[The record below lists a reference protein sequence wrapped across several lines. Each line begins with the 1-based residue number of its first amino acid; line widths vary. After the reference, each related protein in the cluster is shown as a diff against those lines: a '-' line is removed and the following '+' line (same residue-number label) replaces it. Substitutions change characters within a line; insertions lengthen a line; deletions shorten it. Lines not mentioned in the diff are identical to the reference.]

1 MSNADVVTK
10 RYMQIN
16 SIFADAFNYL
26 LYDGRAVIDP
36 DGLRELD
43 STELAALFSD
53 NVSDGVISAS
63 STANVETIQKY
74 RDVLKSAVI
83 KQDDIASYV
92 ILGIENQTKVNYAIA
107 VKNIIYDALQYGRQ
121 VRKIAEAHRKSSAGF
136 KGRSSAEFLS
146 GFCKDDYLM
155 PVITLV
161 VHFGADEWDGPLSLH
176 DMIKFDDPALV
187 KFVPDYP
194 VHIIDPARLRDD
206 ELLKFSTSLREVLQY
221 IKYSKDKEK
230 LVEITTDNPRM
241 FLEMSAAQVIGTVTD
256 TPFNVYDEEGEVNMC
271 QAIREL
277 MEDARAEGRAEMCQG
292 IAELM
297 EDARAE
303 GRAAGKTEGEAEGIK
318 LTQSMQAWLKD
329 QGRIDDIMRT
339 ISDNDFRDKMIEDY
353 KASLA

>member
-10 RYMQIN
+10 NYMRAN
-16 SIFADAFNYL
+16 KIFADAFNYL
-26 LYDGRAVIDP
+26 IYDGRAVIDP
-36 DGLRELD
+36 DSLHELD
-43 STELAALFSD
+43 STELAVLFSD
-53 NVSDGVISAS
+53 TGSVSRAYHKNA
-63 STANVETIQKY
+63 ANIETVQKY

-83 KQDDIASYV
+83 KHDNMASYV

-121 VRKIAEAHRKSSAGF
+121 VQKIAEAHRKSSAGF

-194 VHIIDPARLRDD
+194 VHLIDPAQLSDD

-230 LVEITTDNPRM
+230 LLEITSDNPRM
-241 FLEMSAAQVIGTVTD
+241 FLEVSAAQVIGIVTD
-256 TPFNVYDEEGEVNMC
+256 TPFNVYEEDEGVNMC

-277 MEDARAEGRAEMCQG
+277 MEDARAEGRAEMRQE

-303 GRAAGKTEGEAEGIK
+303 GIQ
-318 LTQSMQAWLKD
+318 LTQSMQAWLRD
-329 QGRIDDIMRT
+329 QDRIDDIMRT
-339 ISDNDFRDKMIEDY
+339 ISDDDFRDKMIDEY
-353 KASLA
+353 KASLK

>member
-1 MSNADVVTK
+1 MSSTDVVTK
-10 RYMQIN
+10 KYMQIN
-16 SIFADAFNYL
+16 RIFADAFNYL

-53 NVSDGVISAS
+53 TGTVS
-63 STANVETIQKY
+63 STYRKNAANIETVQKY

-83 KQDDIASYV
+83 KQDDMASYV

-121 VRKIAEAHRKSSAGF
+121 VQKIAEAHRKNSAGF
-136 KGRSSAEFLS
+136 RGRSSAEFLS
-146 GFCKDDYLM
+146 GFCKDDYLR

-161 VHFGADEWDGPLSLH
+161 IHFGADEWDGPLSLH
-176 DMIKFDDPALV
+176 DMIKFDDPTLI

-194 VHIIDPARLRDD
+194 VHLIDPAQLSDD

-230 LVEITTDNPRM
+230 LVEITSDNPRM

-256 TPFNVYDEEGEVNMC
+256 TPFNVYEEDGEVNMC

-297 EDARAE
+297 EDAR
-303 GRAAGKTEGEAEGIK
+303 
-318 LTQSMQAWLKD
+318 TQGLQLVQDMQAWLKE
-329 QGRIDDIMRT
+329 QGRIDDIMQT
-339 ISDNDFRDKMIEDY
+339 ISDSNFRDKMIDEY
-353 KASLA
+353 MASLK

>member
-1 MSNADVVTK
+1 M
-10 RYMQIN
+10 
-16 SIFADAFNYL
+16 
-26 LYDGRAVIDP
+26 
-36 DGLRELD
+36 
-43 STELAALFSD
+43 
-53 NVSDGVISAS
+53 
-63 STANVETIQKY
+63 
-74 RDVLKSAVI
+74 
-83 KQDDIASYV
+83 ASYV

-176 DMIKFDDPALV
+176 DMIKFDNPALV

-194 VHIIDPARLRDD
+194 VHIIDPARLSDD

-303 GRAAGKTEGEAEGIK
+303 GRAEMRQGIAELMEDARAEGRAEMRQGIAELMEDARAEGRAAGKTEGEAEGIK